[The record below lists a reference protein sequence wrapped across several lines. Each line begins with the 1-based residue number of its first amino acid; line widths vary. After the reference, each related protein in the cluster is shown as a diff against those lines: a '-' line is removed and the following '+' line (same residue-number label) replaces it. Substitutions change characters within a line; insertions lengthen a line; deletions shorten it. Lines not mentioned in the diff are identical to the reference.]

1 MGMGEQRGTCQ
12 SAYMDPSEEAKL
24 KLAVEIEDATD
35 NAAAPFESK
44 FAPSD
49 MRQLALVAHNH
60 MKPAMKEFIETYSEV
75 LQKFR
80 ITGTQTTMRMCKSLW
95 GEDDPKIEYGL
106 TCTSGPLGG
115 DAQVAA
121 LMCMEDLGGLIFFV
135 DPLSAHPHQADID
148 SLIRLCN
155 CGNVI
160 VCPNPTSAMA
170 LIHTLRIALETG
182 NRGMLPSFFT
192 TLESPAVEEYK
203 NQQELALAAAVAA
216 GGKKQPEKPALPS
229 DPSTVAREEYKNQQE
244 LAMSAAAD
252 LLRDQFDKDCI
263 GMVARGAGK
272 MDSTLYDDE
281 MVDDFDLDEI
291 DDSVDKLRRMSL
303 TGSISDPLHDASRGS
318 RLTGFKVPQQGKKKR
333 GVLKTVMKSMRRMS
347 RVGYAQNCDEI

>member
-1 MGMGEQRGTCQ
+1 MGMSEQRGSRE
-12 SAYMDPSEEAKL
+12 SAFMDPSEEAKL
-24 KLAVEIEDATD
+24 KLATEIEDATD

-170 LIHTLRIALETG
+170 LIHTLRMALETG
-182 NRGMLPSFFT
+182 NRGMIPSFFT

-216 GGKKQPEKPALPS
+216 GGNKEPEKPAGLMES
-229 DPSTVAREEYKNQQE
+229 LHNDIQ
-244 LAMSAAAD
+244 
-252 LLRDQFDKDCI
+252 
-263 GMVARGAGK
+263 
-272 MDSTLYDDE
+272 DDI
-281 MVDDFDLDEI
+281 DDFDTDDFDTDEV
-291 DDSVDKLRRMSL
+291 DDAVKEVRRMSL
-303 TGSISDPLHDASRGS
+303 VGGSAAPTSRPNRGS
-318 RLTGFKVPQQGKKKR
+318 MLTGFKTPEQSKKKK
-333 GVLKTVMKSMRRMS
+333 GILKKVMKKL
-347 RVGYAQNCDEI
+347 GA